1 MTSVGCPEGSIKA
14 RTRVVP
20 STLVADTNVL
30 GQFSRSDLDIRT
42 GAVSEPAAAVAGLS
56 SCAKANPSCK
66 TQISTG
72 MTALRTPRLAAPPRR
87 RLAAQPTAR

>member
-1 MTSVGCPEGSIKA
+1 MTSVGCPVGSIKA

-20 STLVADTNVL
+20 SILAADTNVL
-30 GQFSRSDLDIRT
+30 GQFSRSDLDSRT
-42 GAVSEPAAAVAGLS
+42 GAVSEPAATAAGLS
-56 SCAKANPSCK
+56 SCAKANPIRK

-87 RLAAQPTAR
+87 QLAAQPTAR